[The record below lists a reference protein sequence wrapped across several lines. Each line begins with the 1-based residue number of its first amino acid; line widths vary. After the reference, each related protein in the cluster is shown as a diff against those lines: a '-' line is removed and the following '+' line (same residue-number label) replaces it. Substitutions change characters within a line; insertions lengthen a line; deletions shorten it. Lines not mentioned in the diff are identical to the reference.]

1 MNTMSLST
9 ATSNTPSRRHARFP
23 VVPFYGIM
31 ALLAVAVS
39 ATIFGTT
46 TGIGTVK
53 DSFGKPVAIRDIII
67 TAIDNNAIQVID
79 AHTSQIIETYENGKG
94 GFVRGSMRAM
104 TRVRSSSN
112 AVNTQPYRIIRWEN
126 GAVSLSDTVTGQR
139 YYLNAFG
146 PDNAAAF
153 AALLDADIN
162 KKTTAVQTASN

>member
-1 MNTMSLST
+1 MNMTYHSSA
-9 ATSNTPSRRHARFP
+9 ATKAQSKRHARFP
-23 VVPFYGIM
+23 VIPFYGIM
-31 ALLAVAVS
+31 TLLAVAVS

-53 DSFGKPVAIRDIII
+53 DSFGKPIAIRDIII
-67 TAIDNNAIQVID
+67 TAIDNNAVQVVD
-79 AHTSQIIETYENGKG
+79 AHTSQIIQTYENGEG
-94 GFVRGSMRAM
+94 GFVRGSMRALK
-104 TRVRSSSN
+104 RVRASSD
-112 AVNTQPYRIIRWEN
+112 AANTQPYRIIRWEN